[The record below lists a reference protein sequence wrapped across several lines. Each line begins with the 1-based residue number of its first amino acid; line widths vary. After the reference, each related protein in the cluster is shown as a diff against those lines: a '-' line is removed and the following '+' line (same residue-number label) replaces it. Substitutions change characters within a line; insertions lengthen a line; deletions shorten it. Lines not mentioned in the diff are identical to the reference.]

1 MFLFYLIII
10 FFFFVLYRVNNLIEG
25 HDYNFRVKAVNK
37 EGESTPLKGDYP
49 VTAKDPFG
57 KPGQP
62 GQPQP
67 VGMYTHT
74 R

>member
-1 MFLFYLIII
+1 M
-10 FFFFVLYRVNNLIEG
+10 IEG

-62 GQPQP
+62 GQPKP
-67 VGMYTHT
+67 TGKV
-74 R
+74 RVDR